1 MSFLIFIITFNGWTK
16 IQGDDGG
23 IFRSK
28 HGRLCHRCVDAVR
41 WNADVF
47 VVFFVEKNLRSLK
60 CKLNK
65 QNGKYRWFLTIQNWV
80 IDATST
86 FCDIVLK
93 CMCDYTDWFSLCYL
107 FLSSHFK
114 PRHPH
119 HPHTHICFEP
129 FLDEKILWNRPHQ
142 CIQACERMVTRQV
155 GGERQG
161 TADLPCHMV
170 WRDVMQLGTK
180 LESSSNVDQCISWFR
195 RAKDWQWDT
204 MIDVFFF
211 FSQSSSYNGFFHLNC
226 SRYKLK
232 AFNIG
237 KGCKSQ
243 IKFERVLKCDHA
255 FVVILFGWLAKGLL
269 LPLGQYH
276 VAALHCVRWSV
287 RSVSAFAWISVRVS
301 ARILDLVSNAL
312 VCDG

>member
-119 HPHTHICFEP
+119 HPHTHTFVLNRSWTKKSCETGHINASKPVNEWLLDKLAENVKAPRTYLATWCDVMWCSLVQNLKVLAMLINA
-129 FLDEKILWNRPHQ
+129 FLDFEELKTDNE
-142 CIQACERMVTRQV
+142 IQWLM
-155 GGERQG
+155 
-161 TADLPCHMV
+161 
-170 WRDVMQLGTK
+170 
-180 LESSSNVDQCISWFR
+180 
-195 RAKDWQWDT
+195 
-204 MIDVFFF
+204 FFF
-211 FSQSSSYNGFFHLNC
+211 FFRNHLLTMVF
-226 SRYKLK
+226 S
-232 AFNIG
+232 I
-237 KGCKSQ
+237 
-243 IKFERVLKCDHA
+243 
-255 FVVILFGWLAKGLL
+255 WT
-269 LPLGQYH
+269 
-276 VAALHCVRWSV
+276 VRGT
-287 RSVSAFAWISVRVS
+287 
-301 ARILDLVSNAL
+301 N
-312 VCDG
+312 